1 MRQIVVST
9 TTIGTSNP
17 VVLDTY
23 IVPFQVSIGVAMSM
37 DSEVTIEH
45 TYSNVL
51 DPTVTPVWYPTVS
64 SAADEGYLL
73 QEDGYQIL
81 QENGDA
87 LLTGDQNFSHYIDFP
102 VSAIRLNTV
111 QNGGTVTMTVLQ
123 AGMPGR

>member
-123 AGMPGR
+123 AGMPGQ